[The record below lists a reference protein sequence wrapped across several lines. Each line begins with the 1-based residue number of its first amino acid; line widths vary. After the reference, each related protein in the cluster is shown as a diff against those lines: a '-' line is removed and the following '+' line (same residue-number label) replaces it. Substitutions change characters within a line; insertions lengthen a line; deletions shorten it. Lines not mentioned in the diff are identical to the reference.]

1 MLLLVLLLHGLIFVA
16 WLSQRGPPVPRP
28 PEIVSLYLLPDKV
41 RRPPPPPAE
50 ETPHKQRQPRSVV
63 PLPVLQPPPVRLVV
77 PQAPAAIHRADE
89 QEWIAPAP
97 QAGTGPVARR
107 APPEYAEQVKSRI
120 TSKVIYPKN
129 ALYPDPVK
137 LKKTDPWLL
146 MRERTIEYE
155 LVVDRQGNLV
165 SYELDPSCED
175 DLLCPAAEAAILKA
189 QPYPPPPEGA
199 EQYRIYG
206 HVNFKKPKRATEIT
220 SP

>member
-1 MLLLVLLLHGLIFVA
+1 MWLLVLLLHGVIIIV
-16 WLSQRGPPVPRP
+16 WLNQRAPW
-28 PEIVSLYLLPDKV
+28 VSPQSATVTLNLLPDDV
-41 RRPPPPPAE
+41 PRPPPPPRD
-50 ETPHKQRQPRSVV
+50 ETPKKQLPQRPVAPR
-63 PLPVLQPPPVRLVV
+63 PVSQMPPAKLIVPPV
-77 PQAPAAIHRADE
+77 PAATHRSDE
-89 QEWIAPAP
+89 QEWIAPP
-97 QAGTGPVARR
+97 QQVDSGPVARR
-107 APPEYAEQVKSRI
+107 APSEYANQVKARI

-129 ALYPDPVK
+129 ALYPDPSTF
-137 LKKTDPWLL
+137 KKTDPRLL

-165 SYELDPSCED
+165 SYELDPSCHD

-206 HVNFKKPKRATEIT
+206 HVNFMRPKL